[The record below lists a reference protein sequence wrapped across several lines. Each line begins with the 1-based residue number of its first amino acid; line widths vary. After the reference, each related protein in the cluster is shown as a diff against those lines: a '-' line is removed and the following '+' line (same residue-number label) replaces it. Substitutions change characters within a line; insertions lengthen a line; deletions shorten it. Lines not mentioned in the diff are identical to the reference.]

1 MATYDLSI
9 PISEDSVR
17 ALRVGDT
24 VRLSGV
30 MVTGRDAAHKYMVE
44 TFIRPSTG
52 SGQCA
57 DAVPE
62 SERPL
67 YEELRRLLREGVI
80 YHCGPVVRQRPPSAD
95 KMASGP
101 TSPPGGGALACVSP
115 LREGRW
121 EFVAAGPTTSIR
133 EEVYEPEVIAHFGL
147 RGVIGKGGM
156 GPGTLQACQ
165 EHGAVYFHAVGGAAS
180 LIADAVKEVVTV
192 YKREE
197 FGVPEAFWVIRVEGF
212 PVVVTM
218 DSHGRSIH
226 DEVEAMSSQAL
237 ERLIGGGR

>member
-1 MATYDLSI
+1 MAAYDLSI
-9 PISEDSVR
+9 PLSEQAVR

-44 TFIRPSTG
+44 TFLRTEPI
-52 SGQCA
+52 
-57 DAVPE
+57 PE

-67 YEELRRLLREGVI
+67 YEELRRLLAGGVI
-80 YHCGPVVRQRPPSAD
+80 YHCGPVVRQLPPRPPLGE
-95 KMASGP
+95 GP
-101 TSPPGGGALACVSP
+101 GVRA
-115 LREGRW
+115 W

-133 EEVYEPEVIAHFGL
+133 EEVYEPEIIAHFGL

-156 GPGTLQACQ
+156 GPGTLRACQ
-165 EHGAVYFHAVGGAAS
+165 EHGAAYFHAVGGAAS
-180 LIADAVKEVVTV
+180 LIADTVEEVLAV
-192 YKREE
+192 YKKDE
-197 FGVPEAFWVIRVEGF
+197 FGVPEALWVIRAQGF

-226 DEVEAMSSQAL
+226 DEVEQASQVSL
-237 ERLIGGGR
+237 RRLLAVS

>member
-1 MATYDLSI
+1 MAAYDLSI
-9 PISEDSVR
+9 PLSEQAVR

-44 TFIRPSTG
+44 TFLRTEPI
-52 SGQCA
+52 
-57 DAVPE
+57 PE

-67 YEELRRLLREGVI
+67 YEELRRLLAGGVI
-80 YHCGPVVRQRPPSAD
+80 YHCGPVVRQLPPRPPLAE
-95 KMASGP
+95 GP
-101 TSPPGGGALACVSP
+101 GVRAVLPRPPLG
-115 LREGRW
+115 EGPGVRAW

-133 EEVYEPEVIAHFGL
+133 EEVYEPEIIAHFGL

-156 GPGTLQACQ
+156 GPGTLRACQ
-165 EHGAVYFHAVGGAAS
+165 EHGAAYFHAVGGAAS
-180 LIADAVKEVVTV
+180 LIADTVKEVLAV
-192 YKREE
+192 YKKDE
-197 FGVPEAFWVIRVEGF
+197 FGVPEALWVIRAQGF

-226 DEVEAMSSQAL
+226 DEVEQTSKAAL
-237 ERLIGGGR
+237 ERLLAGS

>member
-1 MATYDLSI
+1 MATYKLDI
-9 PISEDSVR
+9 PISEEAIR
-17 ALRVGDT
+17 ALHVGDM
-24 VRLSGV
+24 VRLSGL
-30 MVTGRDAAHKYMVE
+30 MVTGRDTAHKYMIE
-44 TFIRPSTG
+44 TFIR
-52 SGQCA
+52 A

-62 SERPL
+62 SEQPL
-67 YEELRRLLREGVI
+67 YGELQRLLRGGVI
-80 YHCGPVVRQRPPSAD
+80 YHCGPVVRQLPPSQ
-95 KMASGP
+95 
-101 TSPPGGGALACVSP
+101 GGVG
-115 LREGRW
+115 EGRW

-156 GPGTLQACQ
+156 GPATLRACQ

-180 LIADAVKEVVTV
+180 LIADAVEEVVAV
-192 YKREE
+192 HKKDE

-226 DEVEAMSSQAL
+226 DEVEAASKASL
-237 ERLIGGGR
+237 ERLIAGQ